1 MAKKIREN
9 GIVLSKV
16 VKPAIEGFVKDG
28 KAFPPMPERPTVIVA
43 CGEMDGENGIQDM
56 VLAKFVVEKAQYDKF
71 KYGQQVEV
79 AYEYNG
85 DGKVKPIEICE

>member
-16 VKPAIEGFVKDG
+16 IKPATEGFVSNG
-28 KAFPPMPERPTVIVA
+28 QVVPAMPERLTVIVA
-43 CGEMDGENGIQDM
+43 CGAMDGDNGIQDM
-56 VLAKFVVEKAQYDKF
+56 VLVKFVVEKEQYEKLVYAQS
-71 KYGQQVEV
+71 VEV

-85 DGKVKPIEICE
+85 DGKVKPIEIIG